1 MEEGREPM
9 RLVLIQMN
17 SRTAARDELLVQAS
31 GTDEQLISADIDRK
45 TVVRARR
52 TFFLFRD
59 RRPDAY
65 GPIVRAT
72 KELHAEPGEST
83 KVPVNSPG

>member
-1 MEEGREPM
+1 
-9 RLVLIQMN
+9 
-17 SRTAARDELLVQAS
+17 
-31 GTDEQLISADIDRK
+31 
-45 TVVRARR
+45 VVRARR